1 MGKNADY
8 AARYADLAKE
18 NMRLYGIPASVT
30 LAQGILESANGG
42 SELASL
48 GNNHFGIKASSSWLK
63 NGGEYLVYTDDRPD
77 EKFCKYATVAESYE
91 HHSKILRNSSRY
103 ADCFR
108 LSPDDYKGWC
118 EGIAKAGYASGGN
131 YAATLQRII
140 EANHLDRYDK
150 EVMAEKRSV
159 GASEN
164 RPESAVQQQEAAYS
178 FPLRREEFMFVTS
191 AFGNRKDPL
200 DKSRTQLHHGIDIA
214 CRHDDVLATE
224 NEGRVVAVNNNPN
237 TAGGK
242 SVTVEY
248 SRPDGSKVR
257 CSYLHLSEI
266 FVRKDDVVKVGEKLG
281 VTGNTGYRT
290 TGEHLH
296 FGVKGVSADGSTRDI
311 DPALYLAEIA
321 VKGNI
326 ALQAQF
332 NGKDL
337 LAKYKPELLA
347 ANNSNRET
355 PSVASAPNV
364 NPNNREVAAASDAKQ
379 SQQEAMKPDEWMRK
393 LLSSEDSGVGLSG
406 SNDPIVDFIVQA
418 FSMLMML
425 AVNIDSKSEDE
436 QRERISEM
444 AFSRNIDL
452 KPFLPSMKQCS
463 LTLADNNR
471 FVLDAD
477 NGTVQVHRSLSDDE
491 MRRLSATLGN
501 SALTDDAKKL
511 RIAGMV
517 NSIVA
522 SEQASQNF
530 EQGMEQQQSRD
541 VSMHR

>member
-42 SELASL
+42 SELARL

-63 NGGEYLVYTDDRPD
+63 GGGEYLVYTDDRPD

-91 HHSKILRNSSRY
+91 HHSKILRNNSRY
-103 ADCFR
+103 ADCFK
-108 LSPDDYKGWC
+108 LAPDDYKGWC
-118 EGIAKAGYASGGN
+118 EGIDKAGYASGGN

-150 EVMAEKRSV
+150 EVMAEKRSIGV
-159 GASEN
+159 SESLSN
-164 RPESAVQQQEAAYS
+164 EVPYS

-200 DKSRTQLHHGIDIA
+200 DKSRTQLHRGIDIA

-224 NEGRVVAVNNNPN
+224 NEGRVVAVNNNPD

-296 FGVKGVSADGSTRDI
+296 FGVKSVSADGSTRDI

-347 ANNSNRET
+347 DNNSNRET

-364 NPNNREVAAASDAKQ
+364 NPNNSEVAAASDAKQ
-379 SQQEAMKPDEWMRK
+379 SQQQEMKPDDWMRK
-393 LLSSEDSGVGLSG
+393 LLSSEDSGVGISG
-406 SNDPIVDFIVQA
+406 SNDPIVAIIVQA

-425 AVNIDSKSEDE
+425 AVNIDRKSEDE
-436 QRERISEM
+436 QRELISEM

-463 LTLADNNR
+463 LTLIDNNR

-477 NGTVQVHRSLSDDE
+477 NGTVQVHRSLTDDE

-517 NSIVA
+517 NSVA
-522 SEQASQNF
+522 VSEQASQNF
-530 EQGMEQQQSRD
+530 EQGMEQQSRD

>member
-8 AARYADLAKE
+8 AARYAGLAKE

-42 SELASL
+42 SELARL

-63 NGGEYLVYTDDRPD
+63 GGGEYLVYTDDRPD
-77 EKFCKYATVAESYE
+77 EKFCKYASVAESYE

-103 ADCFR
+103 ADCFK
-108 LSPDDYKGWC
+108 LAPDDYKGWC
-118 EGIAKAGYASGGN
+118 EGIDKAGYASGGN

-159 GASEN
+159 GASES
-164 RPESAVQQQEAAYS
+164 RSASAVQQQEAAYS

-200 DKSRTQLHHGIDIA
+200 DKSRTQLHRGIDIA
-214 CRHDDVLATE
+214 CRRDDVLATE

-296 FGVKGVSADGSTRDI
+296 FGVKSVSADGSTRDI

-347 ANNSNRET
+347 ANNSNQRQNDYT
-355 PSVASAPNV
+355 
-364 NPNNREVAAASDAKQ
+364 NNLEKPEVAAASDAKQ
-379 SQQEAMKPDEWMRK
+379 SQQQAMKPDDWMRK
-393 LLSSEDSGVGLSG
+393 LLSSEDSGVGISG

-425 AVNIDSKSEDE
+425 AVNIDRKSEDE

-463 LTLADNNR
+463 LTLSDNNR

-477 NGTVQVHRSLSDDE
+477 NGTVQVHRSLTNDE

-517 NSIVA
+517 NSVVV

-530 EQGMEQQQSRD
+530 EQGMEQQSRD

>member
-42 SELASL
+42 SELARL

-63 NGGEYLVYTDDRPD
+63 GGGEYLVYTDDRPD

-91 HHSKILRNSSRY
+91 HHSKILRNNSRY
-103 ADCFR
+103 ADCFK
-108 LSPDDYKGWC
+108 LAPDDYKGWC
-118 EGIAKAGYASGGN
+118 EGIDKAGYASGGN

-159 GASEN
+159 GASES
-164 RPESAVQQQEAAYS
+164 RSASAVQQQEAAYS

-200 DKSRTQLHHGIDIA
+200 DKSRTQLHRGIDIA
-214 CRHDDVLATE
+214 CRRDDVLATE

-296 FGVKGVSADGSTRDI
+296 FGVKSVSADGSTRDI

-347 ANNSNRET
+347 ANNSNQRQNDYT
-355 PSVASAPNV
+355 
-364 NPNNREVAAASDAKQ
+364 NNLEKPEVAAASDAKQ
-379 SQQEAMKPDEWMRK
+379 SQQQAMKPDDWMRK
-393 LLSSEDSGVGLSG
+393 LLSSEDSGVGISG

-425 AVNIDSKSEDE
+425 AVNIDRKSEED

-444 AFSRNIDL
+444 AFLRNIDL

-463 LTLADNNR
+463 LTLADNNC

-477 NGTVQVHRSLSDDE
+477 NGTVQVHRSLTDDE
-491 MRRLSATLGN
+491 MRRLSVTLGN
-501 SALTDDAKKL
+501 SALTNEAKKL

-517 NSIVA
+517 NSIVV

-530 EQGMEQQQSRD
+530 EQCMEQQQSRD

>member
-8 AARYADLAKE
+8 AARYAGLAKE

-42 SELASL
+42 SELARL
-48 GNNHFGIKASSSWLK
+48 GSNHFGIKASSSWLK
-63 NGGEYLVYTDDRPD
+63 GGGEYLVYTDDRPD

-91 HHSKILRNSSRY
+91 HHSKILCNSSRY
-103 ADCFR
+103 ADCFK
-108 LSPDDYKGWC
+108 LAPDDYKGWC

-140 EANHLDRYDK
+140 EANHLDRYDR
-150 EVMAEKRSV
+150 EVMAEKRNI

-164 RPESAVQQQEAAYS
+164 RTESAVQQQEAAYS

-200 DKSRTQLHHGIDIA
+200 DKSRTQLHRGIDIA
-214 CRHDDVLATE
+214 CRRDDVLATE

-296 FGVKGVSADGSTRDI
+296 FGVKSVSADGSTRDI

-347 ANNSNRET
+347 ANNANQRQNDYT
-355 PSVASAPNV
+355 
-364 NPNNREVAAASDAKQ
+364 NNLEKPEVAAASDAKQ
-379 SQQEAMKPDEWMRK
+379 SQPQAMKPDDWMRK
-393 LLSSEDSGVGLSG
+393 LLSSEDSGVGISG

-425 AVNIDSKSEDE
+425 AVNIDRKSEED

-444 AFSRNIDL
+444 AFLRNIDL

-477 NGTVQVHRSLSDDE
+477 NGTVQVHRSLTDDE
-491 MRRLSATLGN
+491 MRRLSVTLGN

-517 NSIVA
+517 NSVVV

-530 EQGMEQQQSRD
+530 EQGMEQQSRD

>member
-42 SELASL
+42 SELARL
-48 GNNHFGIKASSSWLK
+48 GDNHFGIKASSSWLK
-63 NGGEYLVYTDDRPD
+63 GGGEYLVYTDDRPD
-77 EKFCKYATVAESYE
+77 EKFCKYASVAESYE

-103 ADCFR
+103 ADCFK
-108 LSPDDYKGWC
+108 LAPDDYKGWC

-140 EANHLDRYDK
+140 EANHLDRYDR
-150 EVMAEKRSV
+150 EVMVEKRSIGV
-159 GASEN
+159 SEN
-164 RPESAVQQQEAAYS
+164 HTKSAVQQQEAAYS
-178 FPLRREEFMFVTS
+178 FPLRREEFIFVTS

-200 DKSRTQLHHGIDIA
+200 DKSRTQLHRGIDIA

-224 NEGRVVAVNNNPN
+224 NEGRVVAVNNNPD

-266 FVRKDDVVKVGEKLG
+266 FVRKDDVVKVSEKLG

-296 FGVKGVSADGSTRDI
+296 FGVKSVSADGSARDI

-347 ANNSNRET
+347 ANNSNQRQNDYT
-355 PSVASAPNV
+355 
-364 NPNNREVAAASDAKQ
+364 NNLEKPEVAAASDAKQ
-379 SQQEAMKPDEWMRK
+379 SQQQAMKPDDWMRK
-393 LLSSEDSGVGLSG
+393 LLSSEDSGVGISG

-425 AVNIDSKSEDE
+425 AVNIDRKSEDE

-444 AFSRNIDL
+444 AFLRNIDL

-463 LTLADNNR
+463 LTLADNNC

-477 NGTVQVHRSLSDDE
+477 NGTVQVHRSLTDDE
-491 MRRLSATLGN
+491 MRRLSVTLGN
-501 SALTDDAKKL
+501 SALTNEAKKL

-517 NSIVA
+517 NSIVV

-530 EQGMEQQQSRD
+530 EQCMEQQQSRD

>member
-42 SELASL
+42 SELARL

-63 NGGEYLVYTDDRPD
+63 GGGEYLVYTDDRPD

-91 HHSKILRNSSRY
+91 HHSKILRNNSRY
-103 ADCFR
+103 ADCFK
-108 LSPDDYKGWC
+108 LAPDDYKGWC
-118 EGIAKAGYASGGN
+118 EGIDKAGYASGGN

-150 EVMAEKRSV
+150 EVMAEKRSIGV
-159 GASEN
+159 SESLSN
-164 RPESAVQQQEAAYS
+164 EAAYS

-200 DKSRTQLHHGIDIA
+200 DKSRTQLHRGIDIA
-214 CRHDDVLATE
+214 CRRDDVLATE

-296 FGVKGVSADGSTRDI
+296 FGVKSVSADGSTRDI

-347 ANNSNRET
+347 ANNSNQRQNDYT
-355 PSVASAPNV
+355 
-364 NPNNREVAAASDAKQ
+364 NNLEKPEVAAASDAKQ
-379 SQQEAMKPDEWMRK
+379 SQQQAMKPDDWMRK
-393 LLSSEDSGVGLSG
+393 LLSSEDSGVGISG

-425 AVNIDSKSEDE
+425 AVNIDRKSEED

-444 AFSRNIDL
+444 AFLRNIDL

-477 NGTVQVHRSLSDDE
+477 NGTVQVHRSLTDDE
-491 MRRLSATLGN
+491 MRRLSVTLGN

-517 NSIVA
+517 NSVVV

>member
-42 SELASL
+42 SELARL

-63 NGGEYLVYTDDRPD
+63 GGGEYLVYTDDRPD

-108 LSPDDYKGWC
+108 LAPDDYKGWC

-140 EANHLDRYDK
+140 EANHLDRYDR

-159 GASEN
+159 GASES
-164 RPESAVQQQEAAYS
+164 RSASAVQQQEAAYS
-178 FPLRREEFMFVTS
+178 FPLQREEFMFVTS

-200 DKSRTQLHHGIDIA
+200 DKSRTQLHRGIDIA
-214 CRHDDVLATE
+214 CRRDDVLATE

-281 VTGNTGYRT
+281 VTGNTGFRT

-347 ANNSNRET
+347 ANNANQRQSDYT
-355 PSVASAPNV
+355 
-364 NPNNREVAAASDAKQ
+364 NNLEKPEVAAASDAKQ
-379 SQQEAMKPDEWMRK
+379 SQQQEMKPDEWMRK
-393 LLSSEDSGVGLSG
+393 LLSSEDSGVGISG

-418 FSMLMML
+418 FSLLMML
-425 AVNIDSKSEDE
+425 AVNIDRKSEED

-444 AFSRNIDL
+444 AFLRNIDL

-477 NGTVQVHRSLSDDE
+477 NGTVQVHRSLTDDE
-491 MRRLSATLGN
+491 MRRLSVTLGN
-501 SALTDDAKKL
+501 PALNDEAKKL

>member
-42 SELASL
+42 SELARL

-63 NGGEYLVYTDDRPD
+63 GGGEYLVYTDDRPD

-103 ADCFR
+103 ADCFK
-108 LSPDDYKGWC
+108 LAPDDYKGWC

-140 EANHLDRYDK
+140 EANHLDRYDR

-159 GASEN
+159 GASES
-164 RPESAVQQQEAAYS
+164 RSASAVQQQEAAYS
-178 FPLRREEFMFVTS
+178 FPLQREEFMFVTS

-200 DKSRTQLHHGIDIA
+200 DKSRTQLHRGIDIA
-214 CRHDDVLATE
+214 CRRDDVLATE

-281 VTGNTGYRT
+281 VTGNTGFRT

-347 ANNSNRET
+347 ANNANQRQSDYT
-355 PSVASAPNV
+355 
-364 NPNNREVAAASDAKQ
+364 NNLEKPEVAAASDAKQ
-379 SQQEAMKPDEWMRK
+379 SQQQEMKPDEWMRK
-393 LLSSEDSGVGLSG
+393 LLSSEDSGVGISG

-418 FSMLMML
+418 FSLLMML
-425 AVNIDSKSEDE
+425 AVNIDRKSEED

-444 AFSRNIDL
+444 AFLRNIDL

-477 NGTVQVHRSLSDDE
+477 NGTVQVHRSLTDDE
-491 MRRLSATLGN
+491 MRRLSVTLGN

-517 NSIVA
+517 NSIVV

>member
-42 SELASL
+42 SELARL

-63 NGGEYLVYTDDRPD
+63 GGGEYLVYTDDRPD

-91 HHSKILRNSSRY
+91 HHSKILRNNSRY
-103 ADCFR
+103 ADCFK
-108 LSPDDYKGWC
+108 LAPDDYKGWC

-140 EANHLDRYDK
+140 EANHLDRYDR
-150 EVMAEKRSV
+150 EVMAEKHSV
-159 GASEN
+159 GASES
-164 RPESAVQQQEAAYS
+164 RSASAVQQQEAAYS
-178 FPLRREEFMFVTS
+178 FPLQREEFMFVTS

-200 DKSRTQLHHGIDIA
+200 DKSRTQLHRGIDIA
-214 CRHDDVLATE
+214 CRRDDVLATE

-248 SRPDGSKVR
+248 SRPDSSKVR

-281 VTGNTGYRT
+281 VTGNTGFRT

-347 ANNSNRET
+347 ANNANQRQSDYT
-355 PSVASAPNV
+355 
-364 NPNNREVAAASDAKQ
+364 NNLEKPEVAAASDAKQ
-379 SQQEAMKPDEWMRK
+379 SQQQEMKPDEWMRK
-393 LLSSEDSGVGLSG
+393 LLSSEDSGVGISG

-418 FSMLMML
+418 FSLLMML
-425 AVNIDSKSEDE
+425 AVNIDRKSEED

-444 AFSRNIDL
+444 AFLRNIDL

-477 NGTVQVHRSLSDDE
+477 NGTVQVHRSLTDDE
-491 MRRLSATLGN
+491 MRRLSVTLGN

-517 NSIVA
+517 NSIVV